1 MSTIN
6 QAQKEQQ
13 YTALINV
20 RNAELAAYWTRYN
33 IQAVL
38 NLGFLVAI
46 FSGKSNSLIHDHLLL
61 SSIFGLILS
70 IIWLFITV
78 YGKRLITER
87 WDAHIRQYEEC
98 HSEELYPLF
107 TLVDS
112 EESNKGWWRRNLHNL
127 NFLARAVPL
136 ILIILWL
143 LAIFYMPAQ
152 VKARTTSFKSEIQN
166 LSIKTERINSEIDH
180 LKGEI
185 NNMKKESENKTMEN
199 KTTTFHIRK

>member
-1 MSTIN
+1 M
-6 QAQKEQQ
+6 K
-13 YTALINV
+13 
-20 RNAELAAYWTRYN
+20 
-33 IQAVL
+33 
-38 NLGFLVAI
+38 
-46 FSGKSNSLIHDHLLL
+46 
-61 SSIFGLILS
+61 
-70 IIWLFITV
+70 
-78 YGKRLITER
+78 
-87 WDAHIRQYEEC
+87 
-98 HSEELYPLF
+98 
-107 TLVDS
+107 
-112 EESNKGWWRRNLHNL
+112 LHNL